1 MYVAFWMCVPSKM
14 SCNVP
19 FLPDRLVALE
29 RQLADHI
36 HMKHGTLNIS
46 RSGLFSES
54 IIREDLHAIESR
66 IAFVKTEIT
75 TLQQCM
81 PKNKV

>member
-1 MYVAFWMCVPSKM
+1 M
-14 SCNVP
+14 SCNTP

-29 RQLADHI
+29 RQLAEHI

-54 IIREDLHAIESR
+54 IIREDLRTIECR
-66 IAFVKTEIT
+66 IAFVKTELAALAKCVT
-75 TLQQCM
+75 
-81 PKNKV
+81 KNKA